1 MNLSL
6 LDLSASPQVKS
17 SDRNVAY
24 HKGNIRAAK
33 GHDDS
38 QICKKQLRFESGKR
52 FGISCLLFSPLDVG
66 MATANWFQR
75 GEGLISHYCGG
86 ANIHGSSFVNEP
98 AIRKLARK

>member
-1 MNLSL
+1 MMTRRSVRSNY
-6 LDLSASPQVKS
+6 DLK
-17 SDRNVAY
+17 VA
-24 HKGNIRAAK
+24 R
-33 GHDDS
+33 DS
-38 QICKKQLRFESGKR
+38 GFLACF
-52 FGISCLLFSPLDVG
+52 FSPLDVG